1 MIRVALSILR
11 NLLSVGSAPNDMVV
25 FGLMGVLEALQQRKF
40 ADEDIPED
48 IDFLHSTLQVNLQSL
63 SSWDVYKTELES
75 GKLEWSP
82 SHKSDAFWKD
92 NFKEFEKNECA
103 AVKKLIEHLS
113 SEDPQVLA
121 IACNDISELIK
132 HHPEGRRLL
141 TQYGAKPLAMQ
152 VLKHP
157 DPAVQK
163 YALSGLHA
171 SNLGLAKTIVAVM
184 FFALSFRSRVF
195 SPLNASRPRV
205 ANEKLAKKQKK
216 RPSWTPPAVVFPL
229 VWISMGFLRS
239 LSTML
244 VFAATG
250 TVTHPAILAFVAHLS
265 IGDTWNSINNVE
277 KRLGVAAV
285 GVLFVV
291 SSAYNVVYQ
300 YYNVLPTAGYV
311 IAPLAIWLT
320 VATTLVWG
328 IWNINLPREPLYPT
342 KPSVLVA

>member
-1 MIRVALSILR
+1 MATMTMTTALVGVVSGRRDATRPRAATTTMRTTLRTNARPMTPTRATTPGARRATTMASAGEVSFSDGRGKSGRAYASI
-11 NLLSVGSAPNDMVV
+11 S
-25 FGLMGVLEALQQRKF
+25 ERKARLGGRF
-40 ADEDIPED
+40 
-48 IDFLHSTLQVNLQSL
+48 
-63 SSWDVYKTELES
+63 
-75 GKLEWSP
+75 
-82 SHKSDAFWKD
+82 DA
-92 NFKEFEKNECA
+92 A
-103 AVKKLIEHLS
+103 AVVKYVAATAFE
-113 SEDPQVLA
+113 VGA
-121 IACNDISELIK
+121 ISFCL
-132 HHPEGRRLL
+132 H
-141 TQYGAKPLAMQ
+141 
-152 VLKHP
+152 
-157 DPAVQK
+157 AVQK
-163 YALSGLHA
+163 FVFSDLHA
-171 SNLGLAKTIVAVM
+171 SNLGLAKICVAVM

-250 TVTHPAILAFVAHLS
+250 TVTHPAILAFIAHLS

-311 IAPLAIWLT
+311 IAPLGVWLT
-320 VATTLVWG
+320 IATTLVWS

>member
-1 MIRVALSILR
+1 MTTRTMTRANARPMTTTTRARRATTVA
-11 NLLSVGSAPNDMVV
+11 SAGEVSFSD
-25 FGLMGVLEALQQRKF
+25 GRGK
-40 ADEDIPED
+40 
-48 IDFLHSTLQVNLQSL
+48 
-63 SSWDVYKTELES
+63 S
-75 GKLEWSP
+75 GRAYAS
-82 SHKSDAFWKD
+82 
-92 NFKEFEKNECA
+92 
-103 AVKKLIEHLS
+103 
-113 SEDPQVLA
+113 
-121 IACNDISELIK
+121 ISE
-132 HHPEGRRLL
+132 RNARLGKGFD
-141 TQYGAKPLAMQ
+141 GAAAAKYVAATAFEAGAISLC
-152 VLKHP
+152 LS
-157 DPAVQK
+157 AVQK

-250 TVTHPAILAFVAHLS
+250 TVTHPAILAFVGHLS

>member
-1 MIRVALSILR
+1 MTRTMTRANARPKTTTTRARRATTVASARRGILQRWTGKSGRAYASISER
-11 NLLSVGSAPNDMVV
+11 NARLGKGFDGAAAAKSPRT
-25 FGLMGVLEALQQRKF
+25 GVR
-40 ADEDIPED
+40 
-48 IDFLHSTLQVNLQSL
+48 
-63 SSWDVYKTELES
+63 Y
-75 GKLEWSP
+75 G
-82 SHKSDAFWKD
+82 
-92 NFKEFEKNECA
+92 
-103 AVKKLIEHLS
+103 
-113 SEDPQVLA
+113 A
-121 IACNDISELIK
+121 IAACLS
-132 HHPEGRRLL
+132 
-141 TQYGAKPLAMQ
+141 
-152 VLKHP
+152 
-157 DPAVQK
+157 AVQK

>member
-1 MIRVALSILR
+1 MATTMTTASALTTVPRRDATRARAGTMMTRTMTRANARPKTTTTRARRATTVASAGEVSFSDGRGKSGRAYASISER
-11 NLLSVGSAPNDMVV
+11 NARLGKGFDGAAAAKYVAATA
-25 FGLMGVLEALQQRKF
+25 FEA
-40 ADEDIPED
+40 
-48 IDFLHSTLQVNLQSL
+48 
-63 SSWDVYKTELES
+63 
-75 GKLEWSP
+75 G
-82 SHKSDAFWKD
+82 
-92 NFKEFEKNECA
+92 
-103 AVKKLIEHLS
+103 
-113 SEDPQVLA
+113 A
-121 IACNDISELIK
+121 IAACLS
-132 HHPEGRRLL
+132 
-141 TQYGAKPLAMQ
+141 
-152 VLKHP
+152 
-157 DPAVQK
+157 AVQK